1 MSFQKHSG
9 KHTFSLRYLENT
21 FERLIAPTYI
31 LNVKM
36 NKSVL
41 DFPFF
46 KILNTSY

>member
-1 MSFQKHSG
+1 MSFQTHRG
-9 KHTFSLRYLENT
+9 KRTFSLRFLENT
-21 FERLIAPTYI
+21 FIRLIAPTYI

-46 KILNTSY
+46 KI